1 MPYLPK
7 GRGGQSSFEYCW
19 SESKSGMPSTP
30 ARPIPGHHRAK
41 TDKSGYKSPRSPK
54 SPKSPKS
61 LAGSGPLKS
70 PGGASSGG
78 KSPYSDLIAMSD
90 ASLAEFKAGL
100 IGDKRRF
107 VLKIIKGSMIWL
119 LLSLIWVAI
128 PPVFYWSVRLIS

>member
-1 MPYLPK
+1 MSNLLK

-54 SPKSPKS
+54 SPKS
-61 LAGSGPLKS
+61 LGGSGPLKS

-100 IGDKRRF
+100 IGDKKRF
-107 VLKIIKGSMIWL
+107 VLK
-119 LLSLIWVAI
+119 
-128 PPVFYWSVRLIS
+128 F